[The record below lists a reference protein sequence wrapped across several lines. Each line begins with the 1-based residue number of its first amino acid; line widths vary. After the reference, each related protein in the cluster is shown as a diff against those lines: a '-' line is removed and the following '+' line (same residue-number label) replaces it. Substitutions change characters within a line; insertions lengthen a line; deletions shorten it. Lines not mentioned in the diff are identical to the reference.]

1 MSAEMDGKNRLEEG
15 ENRMKCPKCG
25 QEAVGNF
32 CSNCGTPLVNDTVR
46 REQETVGRKPEN
58 SYDDGDSEQRN
69 PARMES
75 DEKKA
80 ESGSGSKRN
89 SQEKR
94 SSQSQDAQK
103 REEERRDNERC
114 QSQAQEDARRDRE
127 AASRRRQ
134 DARRSS
140 SSAKEDKRDAK
151 QQKQMEK
158 RLHALESERERSE
171 RQKNRMERSHQRE
184 LERQSREAERTR
196 RAAERSEAH
205 TQSDSNDG
213 PSVLDVTAAG
223 VTGVVVLMARVM
235 QAASFLLMAGIT
247 WANAKAFR
255 YGGDDLGYIGT
266 MITEENYGLG
276 LYVGIGVFLVLMG
289 AIWCLWI
296 LSGKHAGG
304 KVRLQKYDTGRG
316 FIPFIIILVLV
327 LVAGPAAYPSRN
339 GARR

>member
-1 MSAEMDGKNRLEEG
+1 
-15 ENRMKCPKCG
+15 MKCPKCG

-58 SYDDGDSEQRN
+58 SYDDGDSEQWN

-134 DARRSS
+134 DERRSS

-171 RQKNRMERSHQRE
+171 RQKNRM
-184 LERQSREAERTR
+184 
-196 RAAERSEAH
+196 
-205 TQSDSNDG
+205 
-213 PSVLDVTAAG
+213 
-223 VTGVVVLMARVM
+223 ARVM

-255 YGGDDLGYIGT
+255 YGGDALGYIGT

-327 LVAGPAAYPSRN
+327 LAAGPAAYLMPKNAGSLQPIVDGGYAALEAIN
-339 GARR
+339 ANHGFLLFCSIGGAILSFIRKMLLV

>member
-1 MSAEMDGKNRLEEG
+1 
-15 ENRMKCPKCG
+15 MKCPKCG

-46 REQETVGRKPEN
+46 REQEKLGRKPEN

-140 SSAKEDKRDAK
+140 SSAKE
-151 QQKQMEK
+151 E
-158 RLHALESERERSE
+158 
-171 RQKNRMERSHQRE
+171 NRMERSHQRE

-327 LVAGPAAYPSRN
+327 LVAGPAAYLMPKNAGSLQPIVDGGYAALEAIN
-339 GARR
+339 ANHGFLLFCSIGGAILSFIRKMLLV

>member
-75 DEKKA
+75 DEKRA

-103 REEERRDNERC
+103 REEERRD
-114 QSQAQEDARRDRE
+114 RE

-140 SSAKEDKRDAK
+140 SSAKEDKRDEK

-255 YGGDDLGYIGT
+255 RS
-266 MITEENYGLG
+266 G
-276 LYVGIGVFLVLMG
+276 LYRNYDYRGKLWFGAVCRDWRISGIDGRDLVPVD
-289 AIWCLWI
+289 
-296 LSGKHAGG
+296 S
-304 KVRLQKYDTGRG
+304 VRQARG
-316 FIPFIIILVLV
+316 W
-327 LVAGPAAYPSRN
+327 
-339 GARR
+339 

>member
-1 MSAEMDGKNRLEEG
+1 
-15 ENRMKCPKCG
+15 MKCPKCG

-205 TQSDSNDG
+205 TQSDSNGSVRAGCDG
-213 PSVLDVTAAG
+213 S
-223 VTGVVVLMARVM
+223 R
-235 QAASFLLMAGIT
+235 S
-247 WANAKAFR
+247 NR
-255 YGGDDLGYIGT
+255 
-266 MITEENYGLG
+266 
-276 LYVGIGVFLVLMG
+276 
-289 AIWCLWI
+289 
-296 LSGKHAGG
+296 
-304 KVRLQKYDTGRG
+304 RG
-316 FIPFIIILVLV
+316 C
-327 LVAGPAAYPSRN
+327 AN
-339 GARR
+339 GARDAGSQLSPDGGNHLGECEGISVWRRRSGLYRNYDYRGKLWSGAVCRDWRISGIDGRDLVPVDSVRQARGW

>member
-1 MSAEMDGKNRLEEG
+1 MLEMSAEMDGKNRLEEG
-15 ENRMKCPKCG
+15 EHRMKCPKCG

-46 REQETVGRKPEN
+46 REQETVGRKQEN

-80 ESGSGSKRN
+80 ESGSGLKRN

-151 QQKQMEK
+151 QQK
-158 RLHALESERERSE
+158 H
-171 RQKNRMERSHQRE
+171 
-184 LERQSREAERTR
+184 
-196 RAAERSEAH
+196 
-205 TQSDSNDG
+205 
-213 PSVLDVTAAG
+213 
-223 VTGVVVLMARVM
+223 
-235 QAASFLLMAGIT
+235 I
-247 WANAKAFR
+247 
-255 YGGDDLGYIGT
+255 
-266 MITEENYGLG
+266 
-276 LYVGIGVFLVLMG
+276 
-289 AIWCLWI
+289 
-296 LSGKHAGG
+296 
-304 KVRLQKYDTGRG
+304 
-316 FIPFIIILVLV
+316 
-327 LVAGPAAYPSRN
+327 
-339 GARR
+339 

>member
-1 MSAEMDGKNRLEEG
+1 
-15 ENRMKCPKCG
+15 
-25 QEAVGNF
+25 
-32 CSNCGTPLVNDTVR
+32 
-46 REQETVGRKPEN
+46 
-58 SYDDGDSEQRN
+58 
-69 PARMES
+69 
-75 DEKKA
+75 
-80 ESGSGSKRN
+80 
-89 SQEKR
+89 
-94 SSQSQDAQK
+94 
-103 REEERRDNERC
+103 
-114 QSQAQEDARRDRE
+114 
-127 AASRRRQ
+127 
-134 DARRSS
+134 
-140 SSAKEDKRDAK
+140 
-151 QQKQMEK
+151 MEK

-255 YGGDDLGYIGT
+255 YGGDALGYIGT

-327 LVAGPAAYPSRN
+327 LVAGPAAYLMPKNAGSLQPIVDGGYAALEAIN
-339 GARR
+339 ANHGFLLFCSIGGAILSFIRKMLLV

>member
-1 MSAEMDGKNRLEEG
+1 
-15 ENRMKCPKCG
+15 
-25 QEAVGNF
+25 
-32 CSNCGTPLVNDTVR
+32 
-46 REQETVGRKPEN
+46 
-58 SYDDGDSEQRN
+58 
-69 PARMES
+69 
-75 DEKKA
+75 
-80 ESGSGSKRN
+80 
-89 SQEKR
+89 
-94 SSQSQDAQK
+94 
-103 REEERRDNERC
+103 
-114 QSQAQEDARRDRE
+114 
-127 AASRRRQ
+127 
-134 DARRSS
+134 
-140 SSAKEDKRDAK
+140 
-151 QQKQMEK
+151 MEK
-158 RLHALESERERSE
+158 RLHVLESERERSE
-171 RQKNRMERSHQRE
+171 RQKKRMERSHQRE

-266 MITEENYGLG
+266 MITDENYGLG

-327 LVAGPAAYPSRN
+327 PDAEECGQLTADCGRRLCGAGGDQCEPRISAVLQHRRRDPFVYPENAA
-339 GARR
+339 GIIL

>member
-1 MSAEMDGKNRLEEG
+1 MRTGSS
-15 ENRMKCPKCG
+15 
-25 QEAVGNF
+25 GNF

-235 QAASFLLMAGIT
+235 QVSQFSSDGGNHLGECEGISV
-247 WANAKAFR
+247 WR
-255 YGGDDLGYIGT
+255 RRS
-266 MITEENYGLG
+266 G
-276 LYVGIGVFLVLMG
+276 LYRNYDYRGKLWSGAVCRDWRISGIDGRDLVPVD
-289 AIWCLWI
+289 
-296 LSGKHAGG
+296 S
-304 KVRLQKYDTGRG
+304 VRQARG
-316 FIPFIIILVLV
+316 W
-327 LVAGPAAYPSRN
+327 
-339 GARR
+339 

>member
-1 MSAEMDGKNRLEEG
+1 MQNSRSRWKNAFMLWSR
-15 ENRMKCPKCG
+15 
-25 QEAVGNF
+25 
-32 CSNCGTPLVNDTVR
+32 
-46 REQETVGRKPEN
+46 
-58 SYDDGDSEQRN
+58 
-69 PARMES
+69 
-75 DEKKA
+75 
-80 ESGSGSKRN
+80 SGSA
-89 SQEKR
+89 
-94 SSQSQDAQK
+94 QSVRK
-103 REEERRDNERC
+103 TGW
-114 QSQAQEDARRDRE
+114 S
-127 AASRRRQ
+127 AAISGNWN
-134 DARRSS
+134 ASPG
-140 SSAKEDKRDAK
+140 
-151 QQKQMEK
+151 
-158 RLHALESERERSE
+158 
-171 RQKNRMERSHQRE
+171 
-184 LERQSREAERTR
+184 RQSAPDGP
-196 RAAERSEAH
+196 AERSEAH

-255 YGGDDLGYIGT
+255 YGGDALGYIGT

-327 LVAGPAAYPSRN
+327 LAAGPAAYLMPKNAGSLQPIVDGGYAALEAWQRPN
-339 GARR
+339 TAFLLFCSIGGASLSFIRKMLLV

>member
-1 MSAEMDGKNRLEEG
+1 
-15 ENRMKCPKCG
+15 MKCPKCG

-80 ESGSGSKRN
+80 
-89 SQEKR
+89 
-94 SSQSQDAQK
+94 
-103 REEERRDNERC
+103 
-114 QSQAQEDARRDRE
+114 
-127 AASRRRQ
+127 ASRRRQ
-134 DARRSS
+134 DERRSS

-255 YGGDDLGYIGT
+255 YGGDALGYIGT

-327 LVAGPAAYPSRN
+327 LAAGPAAYLMPKNAGSLQPIVDGGYAALEAIN
-339 GARR
+339 ANHGFLLFCSIGGAILSFIRKMLLV

>member
-1 MSAEMDGKNRLEEG
+1 
-15 ENRMKCPKCG
+15 MKCPKCG

-46 REQETVGRKPEN
+46 REQETVGRKQEN

-69 PARMES
+69 SARMES
-75 DEKKA
+75 DEKK
-80 ESGSGSKRN
+80 
-89 SQEKR
+89 
-94 SSQSQDAQK
+94 
-103 REEERRDNERC
+103 
-114 QSQAQEDARRDRE
+114 

-158 RLHALESERERSE
+158 RLHALESERDRSE

-205 TQSDSNDG
+205 TQSNSNDG

-255 YGGDDLGYIGT
+255 YGSDDLGYIGT

-327 LVAGPAAYPSRN
+327 LVAGPAAYLMPKNAGSLQPIVDGGYAALEAIN
-339 GARR
+339 ANHGFLLFCSIGGAILSFIRKMLLV

>member
-1 MSAEMDGKNRLEEG
+1 
-15 ENRMKCPKCG
+15 MKCPKCG

-46 REQETVGRKPEN
+46 REQETVGRKQEN

-140 SSAKEDKRDAK
+140 SSAKEDKRDAN
-151 QQKQMEK
+151 QLKQMDK
-158 RLHALESERERSE
+158 RLMFSM
-171 RQKNRMERSHQRE
+171 Q
-184 LERQSREAERTR
+184 
-196 RAAERSEAH
+196 
-205 TQSDSNDG
+205 
-213 PSVLDVTAAG
+213 VTEKIFCS
-223 VTGVVVLMARVM
+223 LWK
-235 QAASFLLMAGIT
+235 SL
-247 WANAKAFR
+247 
-255 YGGDDLGYIGT
+255 YGSQIDDLCGCRLDGWLLPRLT
-266 MITEENYGLG
+266 LQ
-276 LYVGIGVFLVLMG
+276 
-289 AIWCLWI
+289 
-296 LSGKHAGG
+296 LSNISH
-304 KVRLQKYDTGRG
+304 
-316 FIPFIIILVLV
+316 
-327 LVAGPAAYPSRN
+327 SRSSQF
-339 GARR
+339 

>member
-1 MSAEMDGKNRLEEG
+1 
-15 ENRMKCPKCG
+15 MKCPKCG

-46 REQETVGRKPEN
+46 REQETVGRKQEN

-75 DEKKA
+75 DEKK
-80 ESGSGSKRN
+80 
-89 SQEKR
+89 
-94 SSQSQDAQK
+94 
-103 REEERRDNERC
+103 
-114 QSQAQEDARRDRE
+114 

-276 LYVGIGVFLVLMG
+276 LYVGIGVFLVLISQMAEVRG
-289 AIWCLWI
+289 AGADLIEELQVHRHACLI
-296 LSGKHAGG
+296 GNGQQVEDVYNHPCSCISSRSGSVPDAEECGQLTADCGRRLCGAGG
-304 KVRLQKYDTGRG
+304 DQCEPRISAVLQHRRRD
-316 FIPFIIILVLV
+316 PFVYPENVAGIIL
-327 LVAGPAAYPSRN
+327 
-339 GARR
+339 

>member
-1 MSAEMDGKNRLEEG
+1 MIQYA
-15 ENRMKCPKCG
+15 ENRKRWEESRKIAM
-25 QEAVGNF
+25 
-32 CSNCGTPLVNDTVR
+32 TTVI
-46 REQETVGRKPEN
+46 QN
-58 SYDDGDSEQRN
+58 SGIQLGWN
-69 PARMES
+69 RMR
-75 DEKKA
+75 KA

-114 QSQAQEDARRDRE
+114 QSRHRRMPAATVKRHRADDRTRDVLLPARKRISGCKTAE
-127 AASRRRQ
+127 ADGKTPSCSGVRQ
-134 DARRSS
+134 
-140 SSAKEDKRDAK
+140 
-151 QQKQMEK
+151 
-158 RLHALESERERSE
+158 ERSE

-327 LVAGPAAYPSRN
+327 LVAGPAAYLMPKNAGSLQPIVDGGYAALEAIN
-339 GARR
+339 ANHGFLLFCSIGGAILSFIRKMLLV

>member
-1 MSAEMDGKNRLEEG
+1 MTTVIQNSGIQLG
-15 ENRMKCPKCG
+15 WNRM
-25 QEAVGNF
+25 
-32 CSNCGTPLVNDTVR
+32 
-46 REQETVGRKPEN
+46 RKR
-58 SYDDGDSEQRN
+58 RN
-69 PARMES
+69 PALDRNETVR
-75 DEKKA
+75 K
-80 ESGSGSKRN
+80 SGAARVRN
-89 SQEKR
+89 
-94 SSQSQDAQK
+94 AQK

-247 WANAKAFR
+247 WANAKASVWR
-255 YGGDDLGYIGT
+255 RRS
-266 MITEENYGLG
+266 G
-276 LYVGIGVFLVLMG
+276 LYRNYDYRGK
-289 AIWCLWI
+289 LWF
-296 LSGKHAGG
+296 GG
-304 KVRLQKYDTGRG
+304 CM
-316 FIPFIIILVLV
+316 
-327 LVAGPAAYPSRN
+327 
-339 GARR
+339 